1 MFSNFTSNIDVNSTD
16 VKLQEPVTNSCIV
29 QSVTSLAVFIS
40 VCGGGCF
47 RGCMVGEYSYI
58 FNFEGRS
65 IIL

>member
-29 QSVTSLAVFIS
+29 QSSTSLAVFIS

-47 RGCMVGEYSYI
+47 RGCMVGE
-58 FNFEGRS
+58 
-65 IIL
+65 